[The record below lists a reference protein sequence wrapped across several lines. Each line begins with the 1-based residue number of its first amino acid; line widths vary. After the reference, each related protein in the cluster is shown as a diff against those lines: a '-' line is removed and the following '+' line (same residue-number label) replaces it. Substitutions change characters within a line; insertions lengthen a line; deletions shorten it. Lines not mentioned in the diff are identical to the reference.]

1 MKTNLLVNNL
11 VKIERN
17 QDYSNVKIS
26 IETIDKRKALEYLD
40 KNFKFNRAIT
50 RRSIENYA
58 NQMRNGDWVF
68 ILGCYSF

>member
-1 MKTNLLVNNL
+1 MKTNLLNNNL

-17 QDYSNVKIS
+17 HDYSDVKIS

-40 KNFKFNRAIT
+40 KNFKFNRSIT

-58 NQMRNGDWVF
+58 N
-68 ILGCYSF
+68 